1 MRTSGCRERKDLFKA
16 TQGANQWLIQDE
28 NSSPCFQSRR
38 ALSQILLL
46 LSQPGNPAMLGGGGE
61 DNQGEPEV
69 RTPPSS
75 ASHHWEQISRKPS
88 GWPGPSTDCRRWH
101 EGPRLPWRLPESQPL
116 FPLRLW
122 EAETYLGSSCAPAG
136 PLPRGGRRRGGAGNV
151 ANPRAIESAPC
162 RRSSPA
168 PGQARETEL
177 KCSMMAAA
185 GM

>member
-1 MRTSGCRERKDLFKA
+1 MRTPVPA
-16 TQGANQWLIQDE
+16 
-28 NSSPCFQSRR
+28 SSPGELSPKYYCCCPSLATLPCWVGEGRTTKGSGRFEPLLPQPPITGNKSPGSPAGGRVP
-38 ALSQILLL
+38 ALIA
-46 LSQPGNPAMLGGGGE
+46 GDGTKA
-61 DNQGEPEV
+61 
-69 RTPPSS
+69 
-75 ASHHWEQISRKPS
+75 
-88 GWPGPSTDCRRWH
+88 
-101 EGPRLPWRLPESQPL
+101 PRLPWRLPESQPL

-162 RRSSPA
+162 WRSSPA